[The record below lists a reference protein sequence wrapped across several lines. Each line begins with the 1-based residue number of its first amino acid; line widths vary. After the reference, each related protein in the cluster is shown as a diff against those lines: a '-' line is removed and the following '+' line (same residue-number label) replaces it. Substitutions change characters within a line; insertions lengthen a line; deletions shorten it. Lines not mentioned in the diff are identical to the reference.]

1 MQIRSSRR
9 NPSRFCAGIR
19 PAPSAP
25 PGPTSSSTARSG
37 SWGNLREKE
46 VRWMKPSEPKSH
58 QNRAQS
64 LTIAVQKGGVDVCRK
79 SRPLV
84 RAVRMEV
91 TDAVLLD
98 AEGPVKR
105 RLEEVD
111 LLRAAVLPPQRRLDV
126 GDRKAEPLQG
136 VWARNPPPS
145 VKHPVAVACSRN
157 TNPSG
162 LDPTGPA
169 VN

>member
-1 MQIRSSRR
+1 
-9 NPSRFCAGIR
+9 
-19 PAPSAP
+19 
-25 PGPTSSSTARSG
+25 
-37 SWGNLREKE
+37 
-46 VRWMKPSEPKSH
+46 MKPSEPKSH

-111 LLRAAVLPPQRRLDV
+111 LLRAAVLPPQSRLDV

-145 VKHPVAVACSRN
+145 VKQPVAVACSRN